1 MRRGGV
7 ALVLQRRRAPVRT
20 TAGMRPVPERDSPQR
35 KEMRFGRKKPVA
47 AVCGVF
53 EEC

>member
-1 MRRGGV
+1 
-7 ALVLQRRRAPVRT
+7 
-20 TAGMRPVPERDSPQR
+20 MRPVPERDSPQR
-35 KEMRFGRKKPVA
+35 KEMRFGKKPVA